1 MLLGSS
7 ALKRY
12 SHAFEIGIFITY
24 ENEIGGFFTRGHEGN
39 CCVSSSEEEVL
50 RLDKE
55 PVVDRLTL
63 LVSPAGRDQINIE
76 EWIERPFP
84 RLFWLGVLGRTSVGP
99 WVPNRGT
106 GVVHAQ
112 RAV

>member
-1 MLLGSS
+1 MQSVSKRVGCYLGLQHGN
-7 ALKRY
+7 AIPTHLK
-12 SHAFEIGIFITY
+12 SGISITY
-24 ENEIGGFFTRGHEGN
+24 ENETGGFFTRGHEGN
-39 CCVSSSEEEVL
+39 CRVSSSDEEVL

-55 PVVDRLTL
+55 PVVDYL
-63 LVSPAGRDQINIE
+63 SIE
-76 EWIERPFP
+76 GWIERPFS
-84 RLFWLGVLGRTSVGP
+84 RLFRLSRTSVGP